1 MPVLQ
6 GEPPPPAPPAYDPQP
21 PQAAPYETQPSA
33 SQYEPGYATQPGY
46 EPGPDDGAQPGYG
59 QPNDGRALG
68 YAPQPDYAPPPPPA
82 AYPSAAPAQ
91 AALPA
96 DLWRG
101 VDAGALQML
110 SRQTPL
116 PSPSPTLAKLIG
128 RALASG
134 SPIDDREVA
143 VRVAALKR
151 AGRAE
156 ELAELL
162 REPVQSLAS
171 EAQASGAASPIALF
185 FLAQDDQEDAE
196 LRLAA
201 AERAASLNVIDGSAL
216 ARAYRETAPSL
227 PKSAHAPAALRAR
240 LFASLDGQASP
251 VTRAE
256 SIDALLASGKDAGIE
271 VPVAEALADI
281 AAGLARDP
289 QAASFAETGIRVAAL
304 AGEGEAAWAW
314 VETGGTRLQSWEL
327 LLGAADPY
335 GPRAQAAL
343 ASGVEI
349 ARQAKLPGA
358 ALQRLVTVLDA
369 LGEEVPIPLWELASQ
384 SPEPQEGYLP
394 ETGLLSALKQAAD
407 SGQVGPTILLAA
419 AALGPKGPQ
428 DAHLIALGD
437 ALRAL
442 KRVGLEAEARR
453 IALEALVRHWP
464 RRGG

>member
-6 GEPPPPAPPAYDPQP
+6 GEPPPPAPPAYETETP
-21 PQAAPYETQPSA
+21 PPPTYETQPPA
-33 SQYEPGYATQPGY
+33 GQYEPGYAVPPGY
-46 EPGPDDGAQPGYG
+46 GQQPSYGQPNYEQPSYDRPPGYQAQPGYSV
-59 QPNDGRALG
+59 
-68 YAPQPDYAPPPPPA
+68 PPPA
-82 AYPSAAPAQ
+82 IAPPQAAYPPEQ
-91 AALPA
+91 AALPT

-101 VDAGALQML
+101 VDAGALQTL
-110 SRQTPL
+110 LQQTPL
-116 PSPSPTLAKLIG
+116 PSPSPALAKLIG
-128 RALASG
+128 RALVSG
-134 SPIDDREVA
+134 SPIDDREFA

-162 REPVQSLAS
+162 RQPVQSLAS

-185 FLAQDDQEDAE
+185 FLAQDSQEDAE

-201 AERAASLNVIDGSAL
+201 AERAASLNVIDGCAL
-216 ARAYRETAPSL
+216 AGAYRETAPKL
-227 PKSAHAPAALRAR
+227 PKSAHAPAALRAK
-240 LFASLDGQASP
+240 LFASLDRQASP
-251 VTRAE
+251 ASRAE

-271 VPVAEALADI
+271 VPIAEALADTT
-281 AAGLARDP
+281 AGLARDP

-314 VETGGTRLQSWEL
+314 VETGGPRVQGWEL

-335 GPRAQAAL
+335 GARAQAAL

-358 ALQRLVTVLDA
+358 VLQRLVTVLDA
-369 LGEEVPIPLWELASQ
+369 LGEVPIPLWELASQ
-384 SPEPQEGYLP
+384 SPEPQDGYLP

-407 SGQVGPTILLAA
+407 SGQVGRTILLAA
-419 AALGPKGPQ
+419 AALGPKGPP

-442 KRVGLEAEARR
+442 KRVGLEVEARR

-464 RRGG
+464 AGRT